1 MNRFQ
6 TYAIAAVAAAALVLL
21 TAVHLD
27 SQGAYY
33 DELHQAPAAF
43 HYIGSHPVMF
53 TWPHHGIPL
62 LNMTYSAAIKSTIYG
77 AYLRFVDPLFS
88 ITSWR
93 LLGIAFVAAGLFCF
107 FMIAGASLRF
117 QSAVLFG
124 LLLLSDIS
132 VLVTTR
138 HDWGPTALAL
148 ALRLVFIGLWLSLAL
163 DATTDKSQR
172 WKFALVGL
180 VVGLSILE
188 KLSSIVLIAPLGIL
202 LLTKRTR
209 DKKGWR
215 WAIAGLML
223 GTLPLVIGNIATYG
237 KGHGFISLSEATT
250 DKGDLGTFAYIYDY
264 LSIGQGQLPRA
275 LVFGDVPNAWFGWS
289 EAAALTAL
297 LIIICAAAMRGRE
310 SSSSLRLAGAFVAT
324 YAALAIAFPLIPHPT
339 FVHHWIVATPFQY
352 AAIALALPALK
363 DNKNTRRL
371 FVAIAVFLIVMR
383 IPNLITVE
391 QSFAS
396 GKASDRYDGAYNKLM
411 RLAATRSK
419 DALFI
424 SSDWG
429 SATQIYCGSNGQDD
443 FVYEP
448 FWNADSAQTVRDIT
462 SQTHKRVLY
471 VVTTGIGAQFAAS
484 SAATIDALT
493 QSRTWQSSPVE
504 PEFANTGPIQIR
516 KFVRSVE
523 GN

>member
-1 MNRFQ
+1 M
-6 TYAIAAVAAAALVLL
+6 AAAAVVLL

-43 HYIGSHPVMF
+43 HYIGSHPAMF

-77 AYLRFVDPLFS
+77 AYLRFVDPHFS

-93 LLGIAFVAAGLFCF
+93 LLGIAFVAAGLLCF

-117 QSAVLFG
+117 QSAALFG
-124 LLLLSDIS
+124 LLVLSDIS

-163 DATTDKSQR
+163 GATGKSQR

-180 VVGLSILE
+180 VAALSILE
-188 KLSSIVLIAPLGIL
+188 KVSSIVLIAPLGIL
-202 LLTKRTR
+202 LITTRNR
-209 DKKGWR
+209 DKTGWR
-215 WAIAGLML
+215 WATGGLML
-223 GTLPLVIGNIATYG
+223 GTLPLLVGNIVTYG
-237 KGHGFISLSEATT
+237 MGRGFISLSEATT
-250 DKGDLGTFAYIYDY
+250 DRGDMGTLAYIYDY

-275 LVFGDVPNAWFGWS
+275 LVFGDVPNTWFGWS

-297 LIIICAAAMRGRE
+297 LIIICVAAIRRGE
-310 SSSSLRLAGAFVAT
+310 SAASLRIAGALVAT
-324 YAALAIAFPLIPHPT
+324 YAALAVAFPLIPHPT
-339 FVHHWIVATPFQY
+339 FVHHWIIATPFQY

-371 FVAIAVFLIVMR
+371 FIAVVVFLMVMR

-391 QSFAS
+391 QAFAS
-396 GKASDRYDGAYNKLM
+396 GKASDRYDAAYNTLM
-411 RLAATRSK
+411 RLAAARSK

-448 FWNADSAQTVRDIT
+448 FWNADSAQPVRDIT
-462 SQTHKRVLY
+462 SQTHKRILY

-484 SAATIDALT
+484 SAATIDELT

-516 KFVRSVE
+516 KFVRRV
-523 GN
+523 GDN